1 MLHFPAYEIH
11 YSLLFQTM
19 ISMQSKL
26 FDKRVN
32 SFIANLDATNRTLT
46 KIVADSNSLVYSRS
60 QNILLRIFPQGQI
73 VKNLFS

>member
-1 MLHFPAYEIH
+1 
-11 YSLLFQTM
+11 
-19 ISMQSKL
+19 MQSKL

-60 QNILLRIFPQGQI
+60 QNILLRIFPQGQV